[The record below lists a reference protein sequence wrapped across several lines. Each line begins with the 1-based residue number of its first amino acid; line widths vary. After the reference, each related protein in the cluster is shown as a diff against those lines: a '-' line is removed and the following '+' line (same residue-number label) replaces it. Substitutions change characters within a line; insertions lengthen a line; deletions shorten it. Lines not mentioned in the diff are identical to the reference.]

1 MSKIV
6 LTAQLICQERVS
18 CLNVIGAAQIVEEAE
33 RGMIL
38 WMAIVRGEE
47 CKACVGEADF

>member
-18 CLNVIGAAQIVEEAE
+18 CLNVIGAAQIVEESE
-33 RGMIL
+33 RYDSMDGDSKR
-38 WMAIVRGEE
+38 RG
-47 CKACVGEADF
+47 V